1 MQIPE
6 SFRRLFIRNAILEN
20 INILDSLITEA
31 AGFISHKEKMK
42 MKNTALQLSKVKET
56 IKQQVGQEAI
66 ERLEKRTD
74 MDYTMWVYL
83 HAVPIEKLPQFEEE
97 FRTLVK
103 KYM

>member
-1 MQIPE
+1 MNIPE

-31 AGFISHKEKMK
+31 AGFISHKEK

-103 KYM
+103 KYS

>member
-6 SFRRLFIRNAILEN
+6 SFRRTFIRNAILEN

-31 AGFISHKEKMK
+31 AEFISHKEKMK
-42 MKNTALQLSKVKET
+42 MKNTAFQLSKIKEA
-56 IKQQVGQEAI
+56 IKKQVGKEAI

-83 HAVPIEKLPQFEEE
+83 HAVSIEKLPDFEEE

-103 KYM
+103 KYS

>member
-20 INILDSLITEA
+20 INVLESLITEA

-56 IKQQVGQEAI
+56 IKQQVGRRQLNASKNALI
-66 ERLEKRTD
+66 WIIQCGFISMPYRLKN
-74 MDYTMWVYL
+74 
-83 HAVPIEKLPQFEEE
+83 
-97 FRTLVK
+97 FRNSRKNLEH
-103 KYM
+103 